1 MKVQLLAATSLAAAV
16 FGLASIPTY
25 AVPQSVPG
33 EAEPAS
39 FESRGLLWTL
49 EPIGQPKRKVKGR
62 KLPSDSLVVPID
74 PVTGENWSTGRLI
87 VKFRDE
93 LGVRATRTPS
103 PLPVSLNGSDLTDA
117 ERIIIQSGS
126 TVQQW
131 INRTPD
137 QLATLAARAET
148 YSGRPQPDLSSIVF
162 IDPPAKSLVS
172 VARALNDLD
181 DTDWVVIERR
191 MTTMQQGCDP
201 QNPVICNAPNP
212 ECACTVLTVK
222 GTPECAGVDP
232 GSIACTDPCAELTI
246 TDGGGQG
253 CNPDPGGTM
262 DPPNDQYG
270 CADANCCDLVGSI
283 LPDCIDVDAAR
294 GWDSYCAAI
303 ANIYCFG
310 TVYDS
315 NNEALGPNDRYDP
328 CLRAGVP
335 GDGQTGPDPIFAA
348 YIPLLQ
354 AGCFEPH
361 VFGGCNQPECCNS
374 VCLVD
379 ETCCSVSW
387 DSSCVTL
394 AFQNPDSCLGDA
406 VVSPTPNFT
415 ATVATVEETTL
426 FGTVITA
433 PRARGLQAYT
443 VPQPVL
449 GAIAAPITPG
459 PGTEFLLSGFRGGG
473 FNLAGLRDL
482 AEQYSLNYQG
492 GVEPINNGR
501 SINVAVIE
509 FGAFVNHEDFVLATP
524 ASADGTGGTP
534 LDQPKVISEPDQ
546 TIILLPQ
553 ADTEPDHGTACLG
566 EIVAADNGFGVT
578 GIAHEAQGWF
588 FPIVSL
594 EEGPRLQ
601 TAIVSALETF
611 GPGDVMSFSIGPG
624 GGPYCGLGTHPTLV
638 SDPAIWTLIRLGTDL
653 GITSCIAA
661 GNSSAAVEAEGGE
674 VRSGALIVGACWPG
688 QQVIPNNPGGAYCR
702 LAFSCWHAG
711 DDELAVVDLMAW
723 GTAITT
729 TGYGALFN
737 GKTAPDTP
745 PLEADRLRDYT
756 AAFNGTSGATP
767 MIAGLVACLQG
778 WSKQIYGDMPLS
790 PEQIGAVLKS
800 NGFQQCSIPYGSPNF
815 PGNDECPAAGDVVVG
830 DGAETRH
837 RIGQSPVDPANS
849 GFFPDLVGAATATLT
864 SISWP
869 SLVTNYRVITG
880 TERTPRSPY
889 RLRADDGISVELATE
904 RRKAGASVAGI
915 VYLTGGWITD
925 IQVQASYDG
934 NLEELIGLGITNV
947 AAASRPSVIRICYVR
962 NFTTNRWRLVGVDV
976 MPEQFEEAAF
986 AVDPFEDVS
995 DYVDPETGAVEVRF
1009 FTAGLGATPSHL
1021 IYHDFVQ
1028 VGPNPFIPIP

>member
-1 MKVQLLAATSLAAAV
+1 MKVQLLAATSLSAAV
-16 FGLASIPTY
+16 FGLASIPSY
-25 AVPQSVPG
+25 AAPQAVPGGATPG
-33 EAEPAS
+33 S
-39 FESRGLLWTL
+39 FESRGLTWTL

-62 KLPSDSLVVPID
+62 KFPTESLVLPID

-93 LGVRATRTPS
+93 LGVWATRTPS
-103 PLPVSLNGSDLTDA
+103 PLPVSLNGSNIA
-117 ERIIIQSGS
+117 EAEQILIQSGS

-131 INRTPD
+131 INRTPE

-148 YSGRPQPDLSSIVF
+148 YSGRPQPDLTSIVF
-162 IDPPAKSLVS
+162 VDPPAKSLVD

-181 DTDWVVIERR
+181 ETDWVVIERR

-201 QNPVICNAPNP
+201 TNAVICNAPNP
-212 ECACTVLTVK
+212 DCPPPQF
-222 GTPECAGVDP
+222 GN
-232 GSIACTDPCAELTI
+232 
-246 TDGGGQG
+246 
-253 CNPDPGGTM
+253 CNPDPGAQG

-270 CADANCCDLVGSI
+270 CADVTCCNLVGSI
-283 LPDCIDVDAAR
+283 LPDCIDVDADR

-303 ANIYCFG
+303 ANVYCFG
-310 TVYDS
+310 TIYDS
-315 NNEALGPNDRYDP
+315 NNAALAPEDRYDP
-328 CLRAGVP
+328 CLRDEVNG
-335 GDGQTGPDPIFAA
+335 GPDPIFAA
-348 YIPLLQ
+348 YIPLIS

-361 VFGGCNQPECCNS
+361 VFGGCNQPDCCNS
-374 VCLVD
+374 VCLTD
-379 ETCCSVSW
+379 PTCCSVSW
-387 DSSCVTL
+387 DSYCVTL
-394 AFQNPDSCLGDA
+394 AFQNPDTCSGTSEVA
-406 VVSPTPNFT
+406 PTPNLA
-415 ATVATVEETTL
+415 ATVAQVQEETI
-426 FGTVITA
+426 FGTTITA

-443 VPQPVL
+443 VIEPVL
-449 GAIAAPITPG
+449 GATGVVPAPAPG
-459 PGTEFLLSGFRGGG
+459 LEFLQSGFRGGG

-482 AEQYSLNYQG
+482 AEQFSLNYQG
-492 GVEPINNGR
+492 GVEPIVNGR
-501 SINVAVIE
+501 TINVAVIE

-524 ASADGTGGTP
+524 SEADGTGGTP
-534 LDQPKVISEPDQ
+534 LEQPKVIAEPGQ

-611 GPGDVMSFSIGPG
+611 DAGDVMSFSIGPG
-624 GGPYCGLGTHPTLV
+624 GGPFCGAGTHPTLV
-638 SDPAIWTLIRLGTDL
+638 SNPAIWTLIRLGTDL

-661 GNSSAAVEAEGGE
+661 GNSSAAVEPEGGE
-674 VRSGALIVGACWPG
+674 IRSGALIVGASWPG
-688 QQVIPNNPGGAYCR
+688 QQLFPINPGGSYCR

-711 DDELAVVDLMAW
+711 DDELSVVDLMAW
-723 GTAITT
+723 GTGIAT
-729 TGYGALFN
+729 TGYGATFN
-737 GKTAPDTP
+737 GQTAPDTP

-756 AAFNGTSGATP
+756 GGFNGTSGATP

-778 WSKQIYGDMPLS
+778 WAKQIYGDMPLS
-790 PEQIGAVLKS
+790 PEQVGTVLKGS
-800 NGFQQCSIPYGSPNF
+800 GFQQCSISYSSPNF
-815 PGNDECPAAGDVVVG
+815 PGNDECPAAGDAIVG

-837 RIGQSPVDPANS
+837 RIGQDPVDPGNF
-849 GFFPDLVGAATATLT
+849 GRFPEIVSAATATLT

-889 RLRADDGISVELATE
+889 RLRADDGISVELSTE

-925 IQVQASYDG
+925 LQVQASYDG
-934 NLEELIGLGITNV
+934 DLEELVGLGITNV

-976 MPEQFEEAAF
+976 MPEQFAPGVF
-986 AVDPFEDVS
+986 AVAPFEDVS
-995 DYVDPETGAVEVRF
+995 SYVDPNTGAVEVRI
-1009 FTAGLGATPSHL
+1009 FTSGLGSTPSHL

>member
-1 MKVQLLAATSLAAAV
+1 MKVQLLAATSLSAAV
-16 FGLASIPTY
+16 FGLASIPSY
-25 AVPQSVPG
+25 AAPQSVPG
-33 EAEPAS
+33 GAQPGS
-39 FESRGLLWTL
+39 FEERGLTWTL

-62 KLPSDSLVVPID
+62 KLPTESLVVPID

-103 PLPVSLNGSDLTDA
+103 PLPVSLNGSNISAA
-117 ERIIIQSGS
+117 EQILIQSGS

-131 INRTPD
+131 INRTPE

-148 YSGRPQPDLSSIVF
+148 YSGRPQADLTSIVF
-162 IDPPAKSLVS
+162 VDPPAKSLAS
-172 VARALNDLD
+172 VAQALNELD
-181 DTDWVVIERR
+181 VTDWVVIERR

-212 ECACTVLTVK
+212 DCPPPQF
-222 GTPECAGVDP
+222 GN
-232 GSIACTDPCAELTI
+232 
-246 TDGGGQG
+246 
-253 CNPDPGGTM
+253 CNPDPGGVM
-262 DPPNDQYG
+262 DPPMDQYG
-270 CADANCCDLVGSI
+270 CADATCCDLVGSI
-283 LPDCIDVDAAR
+283 LPDCIDIDAAR

-303 ANIYCFG
+303 ANVYCFG
-310 TVYDS
+310 TIYDS
-315 NNEALGPNDRYDP
+315 NNAQLPPTDRYDP
-328 CLRAGVP
+328 CLRDEENG
-335 GDGQTGPDPIFAA
+335 GPDPVFAA
-348 YIPLLQ
+348 YIPLIS

-361 VFGGCNQPECCNS
+361 VFGGCNQPDCCNS
-374 VCLVD
+374 VCLTD
-379 ETCCSVSW
+379 PTCCSVSW
-387 DSSCVTL
+387 DSYCVTL
-394 AFQNPDSCLGDA
+394 ASQNPDTCSGSA
-406 VVSPTPNFT
+406 EVAPTPNFA
-415 ATVATVEETTL
+415 ATVANVEEETI
-426 FGTVITA
+426 FGTTITA

-443 VPQPVL
+443 VIQPVL
-449 GAIAAPITPG
+449 GATAVVPEPAPG
-459 PGTEFLLSGFRGGG
+459 LEFLQSGFRGGG

-492 GVEPINNGR
+492 GVEPIDNGR
-501 SINVAVIE
+501 TINVAVIE

-524 ASADGTGGTP
+524 ANADGTGGEP
-534 LDQPKVISEPDQ
+534 LEQPKVIAEPGQ

-601 TAIVSALETF
+601 TAIISALETF

-624 GGPYCGLGTHPTLV
+624 GGPFCGNGTHPTLV

-653 GITSCIAA
+653 GVTSCIAA

-674 VRSGALIVGACWPG
+674 VRSGALIVGASWPG
-688 QQVIPNNPGGAYCR
+688 QQLFPINPGGSYCR

-711 DDELAVVDLMAW
+711 DDALAVVDLMSW
-723 GTAITT
+723 GTGIAT
-729 TGYGALFN
+729 TGYGATFN
-737 GKTAPDTP
+737 GQTAPGTP
-745 PLEADRLRDYT
+745 ALEVDRLRDYT
-756 AAFNGTSGATP
+756 GGFNGTSGATP

-790 PEQIGAVLKS
+790 PEQVGTVLKGS
-800 NGFQQCSIPYGSPNF
+800 GFQQCSISYTSPNF

-830 DGAETRH
+830 DGAEQRH
-837 RIGQSPVDPANS
+837 RIGQDPVDPANF
-849 GFFPDLVGAATATLT
+849 GRFPEIVSAATATLT

-934 NLEELIGLGITNV
+934 DLEELVGLGITNV
-947 AAASRPSVIRICYVR
+947 AAASRPSVLRVCYVR
-962 NFTTNRWRLVGVDV
+962 NFTTNRWRLVGVDI
-976 MPEQFEEAAF
+976 MPEQFEAGNF
-986 AVDPFEDVS
+986 AVAPFEDVS
-995 DYVDPETGAVEVRF
+995 SYVDPNTGAVEVRI

-1028 VGPNPFIPIP
+1028 VGPNPFIPVP